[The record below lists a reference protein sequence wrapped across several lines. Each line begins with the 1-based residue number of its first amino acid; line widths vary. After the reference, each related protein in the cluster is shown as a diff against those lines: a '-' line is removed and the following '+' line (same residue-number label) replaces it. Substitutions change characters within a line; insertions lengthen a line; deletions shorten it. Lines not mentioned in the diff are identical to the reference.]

1 MDVTADVV
9 EQRRERLHALLWPPG
24 EKPMSVWAV
33 LDAARDPAV
42 YAALIESRLEFRCL
56 YEGRIPREI
65 ERVAPQLVELLPGHR
80 LTNRLLGSAWGQA
93 WGVFLRIEDPSNLR
107 HHLRKLLKVRTEDG
121 RTLLFRFYD
130 PRVLGLFL
138 PTCDEGQLR
147 TFFGPVTSF
156 VMQGER
162 GLRGLRFALAGS
174 RLDAKVVQFEAPAG
188 AASGLRST

>member
-1 MDVTADVV
+1 MDVTADVI

-107 HHLRKLLKVRTEDG
+107 HHLRKLLKVKTEDG
-121 RTLLFRFYD
+121 KTLLFRFYD
-130 PRVLGLFL
+130 PRVVPLVVRTF
-138 PTCDEGQLR
+138 DEDQLR
-147 TFFGPVTSF
+147 EFFGPVRQWF
-156 VMQGER
+156 GEGAGGDGAWLLER
-162 GLRGLRFALAGS
+162 RATGVNARRIDLA
-174 RLDAKVVQFEAPAG
+174 AG
-188 AASGLRST
+188 GAMP